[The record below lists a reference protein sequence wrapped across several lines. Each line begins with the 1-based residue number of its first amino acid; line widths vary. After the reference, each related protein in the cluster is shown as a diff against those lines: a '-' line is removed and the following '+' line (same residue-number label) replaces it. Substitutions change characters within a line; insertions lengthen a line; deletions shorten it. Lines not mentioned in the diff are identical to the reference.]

1 MIGRKTCIVC
11 LPRTGSQ
18 LCEQLISE
26 VHDSY
31 TLGEYFEDW
40 NRSNY
45 EFDADNNIY
54 VTKFIGVSCKLN
66 LQEHFKEKLNLLS
79 KANPNQP
86 LTLRLFL
93 MDYYSKDTLSTIITE
108 LKTLGFE
115 FVTLTRDIKN
125 QLLSFMITVSY
136 QTFKKKN
143 VFGINS
149 DIIEP
154 IYIKLN
160 VLGPIFDD
168 LVNSF
173 KNWEDNLSII
183 LNDVNYQKIKYDTIY
198 NDMEQI
204 YNTNFKYHGK
214 KSIKGDPLDLILNKN
229 EVVNFLSSRGI
240 N

>member
-1 MIGRKTCIVC
+1 MNTRRICIIC
-11 LPRTGSQ
+11 LPRSGSQ
-18 LCEQLISE
+18 LCEQLASE
-26 VHDSY
+26 LSNSY
-31 TLGEYFEDW
+31 MLGEYFENW

-45 EFDADNNIY
+45 DFDINNNIY
-54 VTKFIGVSCKLN
+54 VKKFAEISCKLN
-66 LQEHFKEKLNLLS
+66 LQQQFKEKLNLLS

-86 LTLRLFL
+86 LTLRLFA
-93 MDYYSKDTLSTIITE
+93 MDYYNKDTLLTIITK

-136 QTFKKKN
+136 QTFKKQN

-149 DIIEP
+149 DIIDP

-168 LVNSF
+168 LVNSS
-173 KNWEDNLSII
+173 KNWENNLSTI

-198 NDMEQI
+198 SDMEQI

-214 KSIKGDPLDLILNKN
+214 KSINGDPLDLILNKT
-229 EVVNFLSSRGI
+229 EVVEFLSNRGI
-240 N
+240 S

>member
-1 MIGRKTCIVC
+1 MNARRICIVC
-11 LPRTGSQ
+11 LPRSGSQ
-18 LCEQLISE
+18 LCEQLASEISN
-26 VHDSY
+26 SY
-31 TLGEYFEDW
+31 MLGEYFENW

-45 EFDADNNIY
+45 DFDINNNIY
-54 VTKFIGVSCKLN
+54 VKKIAEISCKLN
-66 LQEHFKEKLNLLS
+66 LQEQFKEKLSLLS
-79 KANPNQP
+79 KTNPNQP

-93 MDYYSKDTLSTIITE
+93 MDYYNKDTLVTIITE

-136 QTFKKKN
+136 QTFKKQN

-168 LVNSF
+168 LVNSS
-173 KNWEDNLSII
+173 KNWENNLSII

-198 NDMEQI
+198 SDMEQI
-204 YNTNFKYHGK
+204 YKTNFKYHGK
-214 KSIKGDPLDLILNKN
+214 KSIKGDPLDLILNKT
-229 EVVNFLSSRGI
+229 EVVDFLSSRGI